1 MKTRDFILQK
11 TFGLLLEKGYDGVSV
26 SDIQQ
31 GTEMA
36 RGLLYHY
43 FGGQNALFDEAVE
56 KYLNDWFYVERE
68 AVRNKSVGEL
78 IVITL
83 DGYRRIGSEISEIFQ
98 VQVTLTDVEMLFFEV
113 MRHNRD
119 FAVRYRTIRENRFAV
134 WKTALLNSFSAGELR
149 SGLNLS
155 SVARQFIYII
165 DGVVMDSGSTSSLSE
180 AVYEIEKELRG
191 FFELIRR

>member
-1 MKTRDFILQK
+1 MKTRDVILQK

-31 GTEMA
+31 VTGMA

-56 KYLNDWFYVERE
+56 KYLNDWFFIDKE
-68 AVRNKSVGEL
+68 AVKAKSVGEL
-78 IVITL
+78 IAFTL
-83 DGYRRIGSEISEIFQ
+83 ERYNRIGEDITAIFGQ
-98 VQVTLTDVEMLFFEV
+98 QLLLADVETLFFEV
-113 MRHNRD
+113 MRHNAV
-119 FAVRYRTIRENRFAV
+119 FARQYKTIRENRFAV

-149 SGLNLS
+149 SGLNHS

-165 DGVVMDSGSTSSLSE
+165 DGVVIDSGGASNMTE
-180 AVYEIEKELRG
+180 AVYGIEKELKE

>member
-11 TFGLLLEKGYDGVSV
+11 AFGLLLKKGYDGVSV

-31 GTEMA
+31 ETGMA

-56 KYLNDWFYVERE
+56 KYLNDWFSVEKETLRK
-68 AVRNKSVGEL
+68 KSVGEL
-78 IVITL
+78 IVVTL
-83 DGYRRIGSEISEIFQ
+83 EGYRRMGDEISENFQ
-98 VQVTLTDVEMLFFEV
+98 QQMTLADVEMLFFEV
-113 MRHNRD
+113 MRHNRS
-119 FAVRYRTIRENRFAV
+119 FAGHYRMIRENRFAI

-149 SGLNLS
+149 SGLNLA
-155 SVARQFIYII
+155 SVARQFVYII
-165 DGVVMDSGSTSSLSE
+165 DGVVMDSRSMANVSE
-180 AVYEIEKELRG
+180 VVYEVEKELRE